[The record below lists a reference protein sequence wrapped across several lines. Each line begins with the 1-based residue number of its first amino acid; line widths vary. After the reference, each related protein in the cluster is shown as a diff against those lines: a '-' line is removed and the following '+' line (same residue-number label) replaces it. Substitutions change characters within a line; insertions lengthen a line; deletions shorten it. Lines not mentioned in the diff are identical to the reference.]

1 MNMLRYMMNYINAAH
16 VLQHDQ
22 LIMLQY
28 MRCIDVV
35 QHVLQWV
42 YRISIIL
49 VEQHHVHQH
58 QHADAS

>member
-1 MNMLRYMMNYINAAH
+1 MMNYINAAH